1 MSAIRDPRRDSDA
14 NINVCER
21 TNRVWAGHPV
31 TL

>member
-1 MSAIRDPRRDSDA
+1 MSAIRDPRHDSDA

-21 TNRVWAGHPV
+21 NRVWAGHPV